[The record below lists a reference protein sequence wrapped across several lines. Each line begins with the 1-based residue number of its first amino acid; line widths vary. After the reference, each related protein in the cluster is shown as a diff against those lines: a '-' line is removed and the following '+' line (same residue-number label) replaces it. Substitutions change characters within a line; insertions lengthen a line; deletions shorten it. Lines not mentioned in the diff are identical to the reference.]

1 MLTRSNMSLFVWPVF
16 FMACSLPELAAL
28 KARLQGEGRSQSPG
42 LGAVFMTGSG
52 STIVG
57 VGSDVPPAF
66 LADPSYQVCCVV
78 LCCVVLCCVVLCC
91 VVRMGVGAGY
101 HGCRRLL
108 HVGVILQAGVSQ
120 HVARCRILFRL
131 TGART

>member
-1 MLTRSNMSLFVWPVF
+1 VWPVF

-78 LCCVVLCCVVLCC
+78 
-91 VVRMGVGAGY
+91 RMGVGAGY